1 MDGYLYF
8 IIFLMILFTYVH
20 INSQYKRSEDLEI
33 YEIDFTTNSQLQ
45 EICDVKQPILFS
57 YSTFY
62 PEFMTDI
69 TIDNVISKYGS
80 SDIFIKE
87 NADYWISDKKQGH
100 TNQNDHKDHRETG
113 STIKYYVPVDS
124 FILPFQN
131 SHKFMG
137 SDTKSLYFSENNHE
151 FVKETGIFRF
161 YYNFNKYLKPNF
173 TANTKYDICIGSQN
187 AETPLRYHT
196 DYRKFLIVS
205 EGYIHVKMCP
215 YRYSK
220 NLHLIKDYDN
230 FEYRSPVNV
239 WNCQSKYQ
247 DDINRV
253 QFLDFNVSA
262 GNILSIPPYWF
273 YSIKYSND
281 KKNLV
286 STISYNTVMNIVS
299 ILPEYGKY
307 YLQQNS
313 IETKVGKKMETEKR
327 ECHKE
332 PVQKI
337 IKASENIEP
346 DYHSINNIDETI
358 DINKVNVECVNNE
371 CSQETIEN
379 TIKKLTKNK
388 LKMKT
393 KTNQKEITNAGVYV
407 S

>member
-1 MDGYLYF
+1 
-8 IIFLMILFTYVH
+8 MILFTYVH

-87 NADYWISDKKQGH
+87 NADYWMSDKKQGH
-100 TNQNDHKDHRETG
+100 TKQNNQSDRKEHRETG
-113 STIKYYVPVDS
+113 STIKYYEPVDS

-196 DYRKFLIVS
+196 DYRKFVIVS

-230 FEYRSPVNV
+230 FEYRSPINV
-239 WNCQSKYQ
+239 WNCQPKYQ
-247 DDINRV
+247 EDINRV
-253 QFLDFNVSA
+253 QFLDFNVLA

-299 ILPEYGKY
+299 VLPEYGKY

-327 ECHKE
+327 EGRKE
-332 PVQKI
+332 QT
-337 IKASENIEP
+337 NNREP
-346 DYHSINNIDETI
+346 DQAPEQPSKQTNEIREPEYNSINNIDEMI
-358 DINKVNVECVNNE
+358 DNKNE

-393 KTNQKEITNAGVYV
+393 KTSQKEITNAGVYIP
-407 S
+407 